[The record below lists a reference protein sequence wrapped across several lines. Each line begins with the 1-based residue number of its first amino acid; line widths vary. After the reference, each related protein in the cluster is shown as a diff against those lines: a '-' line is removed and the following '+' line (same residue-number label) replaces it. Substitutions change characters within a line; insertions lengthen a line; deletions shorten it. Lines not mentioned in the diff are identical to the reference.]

1 MRNNILD
8 FYRIIFTLIIC
19 LHHFQGILDTKII
32 STGYIGVEFFF
43 ILSGFF
49 LYKSFKKNNNETAFQ
64 YTVKRIK
71 RLYPEYIL
79 AFILCFILQMAQSG
93 KEKSVDCIFQGIS
106 EITLMQNIGI
116 FRGGFN
122 YPLWY
127 LSVLIFAGYI
137 VYELLKK
144 DKETFSKIIS
154 PITIVFTFSLL
165 NSMGKGLEN
174 WDTVYGI
181 YLPLL
186 RGFSDICIGVLISE
200 FVDTKYFKDIEEKK
214 VIARIVEIL
223 TYACLL
229 YIIIF
234 QNKFEMYSIL
244 LIPIVIL
251 AANNKNSLSYKFL
264 NWKIFGNI
272 GKLTYTMYLNHA
284 SFIILTSFLYNKILH
299 KNIST
304 ILIISIYIGAL
315 ILYSIISRKIVY
327 KLIEKSTKTNKSI

>member
-1 MRNNILD
+1 MYL
-8 FYRIIFTLIIC
+8 FC
-19 LHHFQGILDTKII
+19 
-32 STGYIGVEFFF
+32 
-43 ILSGFF
+43 F
-49 LYKSFKKNNNETAFQ
+49 LFA
-64 YTVKRIK
+64 V
-71 RLYPEYIL
+71 
-79 AFILCFILQMAQSG
+79 
-93 KEKSVDCIFQGIS
+93 
-106 EITLMQNIGI
+106 
-116 FRGGFN
+116 
-122 YPLWY
+122 
-127 LSVLIFAGYI
+127 SVLIFAGYI

-144 DKETFSKIIS
+144 DKETFIKIIS

-165 NSMGKGLEN
+165 NFLGKGLEN
-174 WDTVYGI
+174 WNTVYGI

-214 VIARIVEIL
+214 VKFRIVEIL

-251 AANNKNSLSYKFL
+251 AANNKNSLAYKFF

-272 GKLTYTMYLNHA
+272 GKLTYTMYLNHV
-284 SFIILTSFLYNKILH
+284 SFIILTSFLYNKVLH

-304 ILIISIYIGAL
+304 ILIIVIYIGAL

-327 KLIEKSTKTNKSI
+327 KLIEKSTKTDKSV